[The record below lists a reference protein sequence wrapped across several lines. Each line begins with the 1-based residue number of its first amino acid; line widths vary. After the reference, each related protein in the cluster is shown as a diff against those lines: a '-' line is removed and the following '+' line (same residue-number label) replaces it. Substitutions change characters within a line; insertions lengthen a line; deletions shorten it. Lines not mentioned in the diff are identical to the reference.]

1 MKAVVLDFGG
11 PVLVTPF
18 ERVAAMERSL
28 GVPAGT
34 FSWRGPFDPAADPL
48 WRAMQ
53 AGELGERDYWAARA
67 AEVAA
72 VSGTDGV
79 PAMMA
84 RLFDGP
90 EAELVRPQA
99 RDLVAAARAAG
110 LETAV
115 LTNDLYDFHDQAWID
130 GIRVLAEVGCVVD
143 ASRHGTRKPEPA
155 AYRLVL
161 DRLGVAPD
169 QAVFVD
175 DQPANAAG
183 AAAAGMAA
191 VWFDVTRPD
200 HSYRKVRHALGLARE
215 RRRDSMSALVEIPHV
230 IDGEERPAA
239 DGQTFESVNPAT
251 EAAWARVA
259 RGSAVDA
266 AAAVAAA
273 RRAFDAGPWPRMAPA
288 ERGAAL
294 HRLADLIE
302 AEAGALG
309 RLDSTDMGKPIRQA
323 RDNDAHRAAL
333 NFRFFAD
340 FAALATDQALPSPT
354 GHHVYT
360 RHEPV
365 GVAAAISPW
374 NFPLMLASWKV
385 APALAFGNTVVLKP
399 AEQSP
404 ASCHRL
410 GLLAGQAGLPPG
422 TLNVVQGFGPG
433 EAGQALTEDPGVDL
447 VTFTGESATG
457 RAILA
462 AGAPT
467 LKRVSFELGGKGAN
481 LVFADA
487 DLANAVEWSLRAIF
501 LNAGQV
507 CLSGSRLYVQRPV
520 YEEFLERFVAGA
532 EAMRLGD
539 PLDEATEVGPLS
551 SHEHWRKVTGYL
563 DLAAAEGAKVR
574 TGGPHPDGWWVRPT
588 VLVDVRQDM
597 AVCREEIFGPVVVVQ
612 PFDTDEEAVALA
624 NDSAYG
630 LNAMVFTESLRRA
643 HRVAAEV
650 RAGTIWVNC
659 FFVRDL
665 RAPFGGYKDSGIGR
679 EGGGWSREFFT
690 EAKAVVMQL

>member
-1 MKAVVLDFGG
+1 
-11 PVLVTPF
+11 
-18 ERVAAMERSL
+18 
-28 GVPAGT
+28 
-34 FSWRGPFDPAADPL
+34 
-48 WRAMQ
+48 
-53 AGELGERDYWAARA
+53 
-67 AEVAA
+67 
-72 VSGTDGV
+72 
-79 PAMMA
+79 
-84 RLFDGP
+84 
-90 EAELVRPQA
+90 
-99 RDLVAAARAAG
+99 
-110 LETAV
+110 
-115 LTNDLYDFHDQAWID
+115 
-130 GIRVLAEVGCVVD
+130 
-143 ASRHGTRKPEPA
+143 
-155 AYRLVL
+155 
-161 DRLGVAPD
+161 
-169 QAVFVD
+169 
-175 DQPANAAG
+175 
-183 AAAAGMAA
+183 
-191 VWFDVTRPD
+191 
-200 HSYRKVRHALGLARE
+200 
-215 RRRDSMSALVEIPHV
+215 MSTLVEIPHV
-230 IDGEERPAA
+230 IDGEERPAV
-239 DGQTFESVNPAT
+239 DGRTFESINPAT

-259 RGSAVDA
+259 RGSSADA
-266 AAAVAAA
+266 AAAAAAA
-273 RRAFDAGPWPRMAPA
+273 RRAFDEGSWPRMAPA
-288 ERGAAL
+288 ERGRAL

-302 AEAGALG
+302 AEAAELG

-340 FAALATDQALPSPT
+340 YAAMATDEALPSPT
-354 GHHVYT
+354 GHHLYT

-374 NFPLMLASWKV
+374 NFPLMLATWKV

-410 GLLAGQAGLPPG
+410 GLLAGQVGLPPG

-447 VTFTGESATG
+447 ITFTGESATG

-487 DLANAVEWSLRAIF
+487 DLANAVDWSLKAIF

-520 YEEFLERFVAGA
+520 YEEFLDRFVAGA

-539 PLDEATEVGPLS
+539 PLDEATEVGPLAS
-551 SHEHWRKVTGYL
+551 REHWEKVIGYL

-574 TGGPHPDGWWVRPT
+574 TGGRGDGWWVKPT

-597 AVCREEIFGPVVVVQ
+597 RVCREEIFGPVVVVQ
-612 PFDTDEEAVALA
+612 PFDTDEEAVTLA

-630 LNAMVFTESLRRA
+630 LNAMVFTESLGRA
-643 HRVAAEV
+643 HRVAAAI

-679 EGGGWSREFFT
+679 EGGGYSREFFT
-690 EAKAVVMQL
+690 EAKTVVMQL

>member
-1 MKAVVLDFGG
+1 
-11 PVLVTPF
+11 
-18 ERVAAMERSL
+18 
-28 GVPAGT
+28 
-34 FSWRGPFDPAADPL
+34 
-48 WRAMQ
+48 
-53 AGELGERDYWAARA
+53 
-67 AEVAA
+67 
-72 VSGTDGV
+72 
-79 PAMMA
+79 
-84 RLFDGP
+84 
-90 EAELVRPQA
+90 
-99 RDLVAAARAAG
+99 
-110 LETAV
+110 
-115 LTNDLYDFHDQAWID
+115 
-130 GIRVLAEVGCVVD
+130 
-143 ASRHGTRKPEPA
+143 
-155 AYRLVL
+155 
-161 DRLGVAPD
+161 
-169 QAVFVD
+169 
-175 DQPANAAG
+175 
-183 AAAAGMAA
+183 
-191 VWFDVTRPD
+191 
-200 HSYRKVRHALGLARE
+200 
-215 RRRDSMSALVEIPHV
+215 MSALVEIPQV

-239 DGQTFESVNPAT
+239 DGRTFESVNPAT

-259 RGSAVDA
+259 RGSAADA
-266 AAAVAAA
+266 GAAVEAA
-273 RRAFDAGPWPRMAPA
+273 RRAFDTGPWPRMAPA
-288 ERGAAL
+288 ERAKAL

-302 AEAGALG
+302 AEAAELG

-340 FAALATDQALPSPT
+340 YAALATDEALPSPT

-433 EAGQALTEDPGVDL
+433 EAGQALTEHPGVDL

-487 DLANAVEWSLRAIF
+487 DLANAVDWSLRAIF

-520 YEEFLERFVAGA
+520 YEEFLDRFVAGA

-551 SHEHWRKVTGYL
+551 SGEHWGKVTGYL

-574 TGGPHPDGWWVRPT
+574 TGGRGDGWWVRPT

-597 AVCREEIFGPVVVVQ
+597 ARLPRGDLRPGRGGAAVRHRRGGRGPGQRLGLRPQRDGVHREPAPRPPGRGRRPGGHHLGQLLLRPRPAGPVR
-612 PFDTDEEAVALA
+612 
-624 NDSAYG
+624 G
-630 LNAMVFTESLRRA
+630 LQGL
-643 HRVAAEV
+643 
-650 RAGTIWVNC
+650 
-659 FFVRDL
+659 
-665 RAPFGGYKDSGIGR
+665 GIGR
-679 EGGGWSREFFT
+679 EGGSYSREFFT

>member
-1 MKAVVLDFGG
+1 
-11 PVLVTPF
+11 
-18 ERVAAMERSL
+18 MERSL
-28 GVPAGT
+28 RVPPGT
-34 FSWRGPFDPAADPL
+34 FAWRGPFDPAADPL

-99 RDLVAAARAAG
+99 RDLVAAARRRG

-130 GIRVLAEVGCVVD
+130 RIRVLAEVGCVVD

-183 AAAAGMAA
+183 AAARRHGGRLVRRHPARRQLPEGPP
-191 VWFDVTRPD
+191 RP
-200 HSYRKVRHALGLARE
+200 RPGVR
-215 RRRDSMSALVEIPHV
+215 RRRDPMSALVDIPHL

-239 DGQTFESVNPAT
+239 DGRTFESVNPAT

-259 RGSAVDA
+259 RGSAEDA

-302 AEAGALG
+302 AQAGSLG

-340 FAALATDQALPSPT
+340 YAALATDEALPSPT

-447 VTFTGESATG
+447 ITFTGESATG

-487 DLANAVEWSLRAIF
+487 DLANAVEWSLRAVF

-520 YEEFLERFVAGA
+520 YDEFLERFVAGA

-539 PLDEATEVGPLS
+539 PLDEATEVGPLA

-574 TGGPHPDGWWVRPT
+574 TGGRGDGWWVRPT

-643 HRVAAEV
+643 HQVAAEV

-679 EGGGWSREFFT
+679 EGGGYSREFFT

>member
-1 MKAVVLDFGG
+1 M
-11 PVLVTPF
+11 
-18 ERVAAMERSL
+18 S
-28 GVPAGT
+28 
-34 FSWRGPFDPAADPL
+34 
-48 WRAMQ
+48 
-53 AGELGERDYWAARA
+53 
-67 AEVAA
+67 
-72 VSGTDGV
+72 
-79 PAMMA
+79 
-84 RLFDGP
+84 
-90 EAELVRPQA
+90 ELV
-99 RDLVAAARAAG
+99 D
-110 LETAV
+110 
-115 LTNDLYDFHDQAWID
+115 
-130 GIRVLAEVGCVVD
+130 
-143 ASRHGTRKPEPA
+143 
-155 AYRLVL
+155 
-161 DRLGVAPD
+161 
-169 QAVFVD
+169 
-175 DQPANAAG
+175 
-183 AAAAGMAA
+183 
-191 VWFDVTRPD
+191 
-200 HSYRKVRHALGLARE
+200 
-215 RRRDSMSALVEIPHV
+215 IPHV

-239 DGQTFESVNPAT
+239 EGRTFESVNPAT

-259 RGSAVDA
+259 RGSAADA

-294 HRLADLIE
+294 RRLADLIE
-302 AEAGALG
+302 EEAGSLG
-309 RLDSTDMGKPIRQA
+309 RLDATDMGKPIRQA

-340 FAALATDQALPSPT
+340 YAALAADEALPSPT

-447 VTFTGESATG
+447 ITFTGESATG

-481 LVFADA
+481 LVFADG
-487 DLANAVEWSLRAIF
+487 DLANAVEWSLRAVF

-520 YEEFLERFVAGA
+520 YEEFLDRFVAGA

-539 PLDEATEVGPLS
+539 PLDEATEVGPLAS
-551 SHEHWRKVTGYL
+551 YEHWRKVTGYL

-612 PFDTDEEAVALA
+612 PFDTEEEAVALA

-679 EGGGWSREFFT
+679 EGGAYSREFFT

>member
-1 MKAVVLDFGG
+1 M
-11 PVLVTPF
+11 
-18 ERVAAMERSL
+18 R
-28 GVPAGT
+28 
-34 FSWRGPFDPAADPL
+34 
-48 WRAMQ
+48 
-53 AGELGERDYWAARA
+53 
-67 AEVAA
+67 
-72 VSGTDGV
+72 
-79 PAMMA
+79 
-84 RLFDGP
+84 
-90 EAELVRPQA
+90 
-99 RDLVAAARAAG
+99 
-110 LETAV
+110 
-115 LTNDLYDFHDQAWID
+115 
-130 GIRVLAEVGCVVD
+130 
-143 ASRHGTRKPEPA
+143 
-155 AYRLVL
+155 
-161 DRLGVAPD
+161 
-169 QAVFVD
+169 
-175 DQPANAAG
+175 
-183 AAAAGMAA
+183 
-191 VWFDVTRPD
+191 
-200 HSYRKVRHALGLARE
+200 
-215 RRRDSMSALVEIPHV
+215 ALVEIPHV
-230 IDGEERPAA
+230 VDGQERPAA
-239 DGQTFESVNPAT
+239 DGRTFESVNPAT
-251 EAAWARVA
+251 RQAWARLA
-259 RGSAVDA
+259 RGSAADA
-266 AAAVAAA
+266 DAAVAAA
-273 RRAFDAGPWPRMAPA
+273 RRAFDQGPWPRMSPA
-288 ERGAAL
+288 ERARAL
-294 HRLADLIE
+294 HRLADLVEGE
-302 AEAGALG
+302 AAALG
-309 RLDSTDMGKPIRQA
+309 RMDSTDMGKPIRQA

-340 FAALATDQALPSPT
+340 YAAMAADEALPSPT

-433 EAGQALTEDPGVDL
+433 EADL
-447 VTFTGESATG
+447 ITFTGESATG

-520 YEEFLERFVAGA
+520 YDEFLERFVAGA

-563 DLAAAEGAKVR
+563 DQAAAEGAKVR
-574 TGGPHPDGWWVRPT
+574 TGGRDDGWWVRPT

-679 EGGGWSREFFT
+679 EGGSYSREFFT
-690 EAKAVVMQL
+690 EAKAVVMQV